1 MNKRTRTER
10 LYLSHLAVRG
20 LRDRTPENP
29 PDEMD
34 WRSLF
39 ELAGWN
45 SLTGLTWHAVK
56 RCPAVPDDVRREWE
70 QSAVSTAIR
79 RVMYET
85 ERELVVSA
93 LQDAGISVLPLKG
106 ASIAALYP
114 ADDMR
119 SMADNDLMYGYVE
132 PDEHDR
138 WHVRGET
145 EAERRDSILR
155 ARDALADIMPML
167 GYRSDGYETADIT
180 KWHDVGYVKP
190 PFLRFEMHHSL
201 IGQIEKDTGFFSDP
215 WRFACGVASSDGRG
229 STLFLPKEVEY
240 VYLVTH
246 AHKHAVNKA
255 IGIRFLADIQVYLD
269 AWEKSMDW
277 DEVSSLLRD
286 SEIQDFESEIRSLTT
301 RLFNEEELTE
311 AEQALIVRM
320 VGGGTFGTEAN
331 ALENKLN
338 EQRGETR
345 HPRLTVACELLSPD
359 RPQKSTFLQKVAD
372 QPLIRPLFPVFK
384 LASMA
389 AKLIRRPDIM
399 IPKIRVFLGGRQ
411 P

>member
-1 MNKRTRTER
+1 MSASPPVRVTPHHAHALGLVSHVNPLISGSQTPEVGHPLGREAHVAHLATEVTERGELEGSECRSTRLACLNTQVILILPPCHILKKGQTLLLEDALVAQLGNKR
-10 LYLSHLAVRG
+10 LHVILGLLALDLVLGEKG
-20 LRDRTPENP
+20 L
-29 PDEMD
+29 
-34 WRSLF
+34 
-39 ELAGWN
+39 
-45 SLTGLTWHAVK
+45 
-56 RCPAVPDDVRREWE
+56 
-70 QSAVSTAIR
+70 
-79 RVMYET
+79 
-85 ERELVVSA
+85 
-93 LQDAGISVLPLKG
+93 
-106 ASIAALYP
+106 
-114 ADDMR
+114 
-119 SMADNDLMYGYVE
+119 
-132 PDEHDR
+132 DEHGR

-145 EAERRDSILR
+145 EAERRDSVLR
-155 ARDALADIMPML
+155 AKDALADIMPML
-167 GYRSDGYETADIT
+167 GYKSDGYETADIT

-286 SEIQDFESEIRSLTT
+286 SGIQDFESEIRSLTT

-320 VGGGTFGTEAN
+320 VGAARLG
-331 ALENKLN
+331 
-338 EQRGETR
+338 
-345 HPRLTVACELLSPD
+345 PRQAPWRT
-359 RPQKSTFLQKVAD
+359 
-372 QPLIRPLFPVFK
+372 
-384 LASMA
+384 
-389 AKLIRRPDIM
+389 
-399 IPKIRVFLGGRQ
+399 G
-411 P
+411 